1 MLSLSSPRTSCNN
14 EILDNITM
22 VSTVLEIDEL
32 PVYYQL
38 PIKYKVDS
46 YKQVSAGLYHF
57 DKLYNFSQLK
67 E

>member
-1 MLSLSSPRTSCNN
+1 
-14 EILDNITM
+14 M